1 MFNNRRRAGLLLMLV
16 AAATLAACANGEE
29 LPAAHGPW
37 WALNPGQWSPTAA
50 DLARAPK

>member
-1 MFNNRRRAGLLLMLV
+1 MLNNRLRACLLLMLV
-16 AAATLAACANGEE
+16 AAAALAACANGED

-37 WALNPGQWSPTAA
+37 WAVNPGQWSPTGA

>member
-1 MFNNRRRAGLLLMLV
+1 MLKNRRRTLVLLMLV
-16 AAATLAACANGEE
+16 ATVLAACATGED

-37 WALNPGQWSPTAA
+37 WGINPGQWTPTAA

>member
-1 MFNNRRRAGLLLMLV
+1 VLGG
-16 AAATLAACANGEE
+16 CANGED

-37 WALNPGQWSPTAA
+37 WALNPGQWSPTQA